1 MTTNHG
7 FDKDAGAEGAEP
19 SPTEPPLPYID
30 SHAIEVAAPPEATW
44 EATVAVAASSFR
56 GSGRALFA
64 RAIGAD
70 PSEPGGEPGGVGSTI
85 VGFTVTEAN
94 APQSLVLEGRHHFSR
109 YRLTFEIQ
117 PHGRGSAVAAVTHA
131 EFPGLKGRAY
141 RALIIGTGL
150 HVVVTNRMLR
160 AVKDRAE
167 RDRA

>member
-1 MTTNHG
+1 MTPDPQPG
-7 FDKDAGAEGAEP
+7 VAAR
-19 SPTEPPLPYID
+19 LPFID
-30 SHAIEVAAPPEATW
+30 SHSLEVAAPVEATW
-44 EATVAVAASSFR
+44 KATVAVAASSFR

-70 PSEPGGEPGGVGSTI
+70 PSEPAGEPGGVGSTI
-85 VGFTVTEAN
+85 VGFTVTEAT

-109 YRLTFEIQ
+109 YRLAFEIR
-117 PHGRGSAVAAVTHA
+117 PHVRGSALTAITHA

-160 AVKDRAE
+160 AIKSRAE
-167 RDRA
+167 RNLA

>member
-1 MTTNHG
+1 MQARKGGGEFLETLVE
-7 FDKDAGAEGAEP
+7 AGQV
-19 SPTEPPLPYID
+19 LL
-30 SHAIEVAAPPEATW
+30 EVADLSRPLVR
-44 EATVAVAASSFR
+44 VAW
-56 GSGRALFA
+56 LMD
-64 RAIGAD
+64 AD
-70 PSEPGGEPGGVGSTI
+70 GTP
-85 VGFTVTEAN
+85 
-94 APQSLVLEGRHHFSR
+94 PQSLVLEGRHHFSR